1 MHCGKDCIKKFVE
14 LNQDEVKLM
23 YAMFPKQPMVELTDV
38 LKREHEA
45 GGNITSSLKS
55 LMTLRTVRE
64 EITS

>member
-1 MHCGKDCIKKFVE
+1 MHRGKDCIKKFVE
-14 LNQDEVKLM
+14 LNEDEVKLM
-23 YAMFPKQPMVELTDV
+23 YAIFPKSPMAELTDV

-45 GGNITSSLKS
+45 AGNITSASKS